1 MLEALLTILKIV
13 FILGFLIFIHEGGH
27 FIVAKLC
34 KIKVNEFAIG
44 FGPVILK
51 KQGKETL
58 FQLRLIPLGG
68 FCNMEGEEE
77 RSENEGSFSKASIP
91 KRIAV
96 VAAGGLVNIIF
107 ALIVY
112 FILISCVGNNVS
124 NVIDTVMPNYSA
136 QIAGLQENDKIIEID
151 GKKIKNKADLDEALE
166 KSNGNEL
173 SILIERNGEEQELKF
188 KPTEEKYNYTGIAV
202 NTASDELTKIA
213 ALYPDSPGANQGLEV
228 NDVIIAVNGNSVD
241 NDAQKLVDYI
251 NESIGEEIKFTV
263 ERNGESTDVTITPEV
278 MSNYLLGVNL

>member
-1 MLEALLTILKIV
+1 MVEALLTILKII

-77 RSENEGSFSKASIP
+77 RSEEKGSFSKASIP
-91 KRIAV
+91 RRIAV
-96 VAAGGLVNIIF
+96 VAAGGVVNIIF

-112 FILISCVGNNVS
+112 
-124 NVIDTVMPNYSA
+124 
-136 QIAGLQENDKIIEID
+136 
-151 GKKIKNKADLDEALE
+151 
-166 KSNGNEL
+166 
-173 SILIERNGEEQELKF
+173 
-188 KPTEEKYNYTGIAV
+188 
-202 NTASDELTKIA
+202 
-213 ALYPDSPGANQGLEV
+213 LY
-228 NDVIIAVNGNSVD
+228 
-241 NDAQKLVDYI
+241 
-251 NESIGEEIKFTV
+251 
-263 ERNGESTDVTITPEV
+263 
-278 MSNYLLGVNL
+278 

>member
-1 MLEALLTILKIV
+1 MLDILITILKIV

-112 FILISCVGNNVS
+112 FILMSCVGNNVS

-136 QIAGLQENDKIIEID
+136 QIAGLQENDKIIEIN

-263 ERNGESTDVTITPEV
+263 ERNWESTDVTITP
-278 MSNYLLGVNL
+278 